1 MSNKKLY
8 MGYDEETKSLADVTE
23 KVEDEITEVN
33 ESEEVEEEV
42 TEEVTKEATKEADS
56 TVVGYVSGCLK
67 LNIREE
73 GYLGANVVCVVPEKT
88 ALLIEVAESNDE
100 WYKVYT
106 ETGMEGFCMKQY
118 VTLSE

>member
-23 KVEDEITEVN
+23 EMEEEIAKVN
-33 ESEEVEEEV
+33 ESEE
-42 TEEVTKEATKEADS
+42 TTKEADS

>member
-23 KVEDEITEVN
+23 
-33 ESEEVEEEV
+33 EVEEEIA
-42 TEEVTKEATKEADS
+42 EVNEPEEATKEADS

-73 GYLGANVVCVVPEKT
+73 GYPGANVVCVVPEKT

>member
-8 MGYDEETKSLADVTE
+8 MGYDKETKSLADVTE
-23 KVEDEITEVN
+23 EMEEEIAEVN
-33 ESEEVEEEV
+33 ESEEVEEEI

>member
-8 MGYDEETKSLADVTE
+8 MGYDKETKSLADVTE
-23 KVEDEITEVN
+23 EMEEEIAEVN
-33 ESEEVEEEV
+33 ES
-42 TEEVTKEATKEADS
+42 EEVTKEATKEADS
-56 TVVGYVSGCLK
+56 TVVGYVSGCFK

-73 GYLGANVVCVVPEKT
+73 GYPGANVVCVVPEKT

>member
-8 MGYDEETKSLADVTE
+8 MGYDEETESLADVTE
-23 KVEDEITEVN
+23 EVEEEIVEAN
-33 ESEEVEEEV
+33 EPEEVEEEV
-42 TEEVTKEATKEADS
+42 TKEADS

-73 GYLGANVVCVVPEKT
+73 GYPGANVVCVVPEKT

-106 ETGMEGFCMKQY
+106 EAGMEGFCMKQY

>member
-23 KVEDEITEVN
+23 EVEEEIAEVN
-33 ESEEVEEEV
+33 ESEELEKK
-42 TEEVTKEATKEADS
+42 VTKEATKEAES

>member
-23 KVEDEITEVN
+23 EVEEEIAEVN
-33 ESEEVEEEV
+33 ESEEV
-42 TEEVTKEATKEADS
+42 TKETTKEADN

>member
-23 KVEDEITEVN
+23 EVEEEIAEVN
-33 ESEEVEEEV
+33 ES
-42 TEEVTKEATKEADS
+42 EEVTKEATKEADS

-73 GYLGANVVCVVPEKT
+73 GYPGANVVCVVPEKT
-88 ALLIEVAESNDE
+88 ALLIEIAESNDE

>member
-23 KVEDEITEVN
+23 EMEEEIAEVN
-33 ESEEVEEEV
+33 EPE
-42 TEEVTKEATKEADS
+42 EATKEADS
-56 TVVGYVSGCLK
+56 TVVGYVSGCFK

-88 ALLIEVAESNDE
+88 ALLIEAAESNDE

>member
-8 MGYDEETKSLADVTE
+8 MGYHEETKSLADVTE
-23 KVEDEITEVN
+23 
-33 ESEEVEEEV
+33 EVEEESAKV
-42 TEEVTKEATKEADS
+42 NESKEATKEADS

-73 GYLGANVVCVVPEKT
+73 GYPGANVVCVVPEKT

-118 VTLSE
+118 VTLSK

>member
-23 KVEDEITEVN
+23 EMKEEIAEVN
-33 ESEEVEEEV
+33 ESEEV
-42 TEEVTKEATKEADS
+42 TKEVTKEATKESDS

-106 ETGMEGFCMKQY
+106 ETGVEGFCMKQY

>member
-23 KVEDEITEVN
+23 EVEEEIAEVN
-33 ESEEVEEEV
+33 ES
-42 TEEVTKEATKEADS
+42 EEVTKEATKEADS
-56 TVVGYVSGCLK
+56 TVVGYVSGCFK

-73 GYLGANVVCVVPEKT
+73 GYPGANVVCVVPEKT
-88 ALLIEVAESNDE
+88 ILLIEVAESNDE

>member
-8 MGYDEETKSLADVTE
+8 MGYDEETKSLADITE
-23 KVEDEITEVN
+23 EVEEEIAEVN

-42 TEEVTKEATKEADS
+42 TKEAPKETDS

-88 ALLIEVAESNDE
+88 ILLIEVAESNDE

-106 ETGMEGFCMKQY
+106 ETGIEGFCMKQY

>member
-8 MGYDEETKSLADVTE
+8 MGYDEETESLADVT
-23 KVEDEITEVN
+23 
-33 ESEEVEEEV
+33 EEVEEEV
-42 TEEVTKEATKEADS
+42 TEEVTKEVTKEADS

-73 GYLGANVVCVVPEKT
+73 GYPGANVVCVVPEKT

-106 ETGMEGFCMKQY
+106 EAGMEGYCMKQY

>member
-23 KVEDEITEVN
+23 EMEEEIAEVN
-33 ESEEVEEEV
+33 EPEEVEAEV

>member
-8 MGYDEETKSLADVTE
+8 MGYDEKTKSLADVTE
-23 KVEDEITEVN
+23 EVEEEIAEVN
-33 ESEEVEEEV
+33 ES
-42 TEEVTKEATKEADS
+42 EEVTKEATKEADS

-73 GYLGANVVCVVPEKT
+73 GYPGANVVCVVPEKT
-88 ALLIEVAESNDE
+88 ALLIEIAESNDK

>member
-8 MGYDEETKSLADVTE
+8 MGYDKETKSLADVTE
-23 KVEDEITEVN
+23 EMEEEIAEVN
-33 ESEEVEEEV
+33 ESEEV
-42 TEEVTKEATKEADS
+42 TKEVTKEATKEADS

>member
-8 MGYDEETKSLADVTE
+8 MGYDKETKSLVDVTE
-23 KVEDEITEVN
+23 EMEEEIAEVN

>member
-23 KVEDEITEVN
+23 EVEEEIVKVN
-33 ESEEVEEEV
+33 EAEEVEEEV

-106 ETGMEGFCMKQY
+106 ETGMEGLCMKQY

>member
-8 MGYDEETKSLADVTE
+8 VGYDKETKSLADVTE
-23 KVEDEITEVN
+23 EMEEEIAEVN
-33 ESEEVEEEV
+33 ESEEVEKEV

-88 ALLIEVAESNDE
+88 ALLIEVAESNGE

>member
-8 MGYDEETKSLADVTE
+8 MGYDKETKSLADVTE
-23 KVEDEITEVN
+23 EVEEEIAEVN
-33 ESEEVEEEV
+33 ES
-42 TEEVTKEATKEADS
+42 EEVTKEATKEADS

-73 GYLGANVVCVVPEKT
+73 GYPGANVVCVVPEKT

-100 WYKVYT
+100 CYKVYT
-106 ETGMEGFCMKQY
+106 ETGIEGFCMKQY

>member
-23 KVEDEITEVN
+23 EVEAEIAKVN
-33 ESEEVEEEV
+33 ES
-42 TEEVTKEATKEADS
+42 KEATKEADS
-56 TVVGYVSGCLK
+56 TVVGYVSGCFK

-73 GYLGANVVCVVPEKT
+73 GYPGANVVCVVPEKT

>member
-23 KVEDEITEVN
+23 EVEEEIAKVN

-42 TEEVTKEATKEADS
+42 NEEVTKEATKEADS

>member
-8 MGYDEETKSLADVTE
+8 MGYNEETKSLADVTE
-23 KVEDEITEVN
+23 EVEEEIAEVN
-33 ESEEVEEEV
+33 ES
-42 TEEVTKEATKEADS
+42 EEVTKEATKEADS

>member
-8 MGYDEETKSLADVTE
+8 MGYNEETKSLADVTE
-23 KVEDEITEVN
+23 
-33 ESEEVEEEV
+33 EVEEEIAKV
-42 TEEVTKEATKEADS
+42 NESKEATKEADS

>member
-23 KVEDEITEVN
+23 EVEEEIAEVN
-33 ESEEVEEEV
+33 ES
-42 TEEVTKEATKEADS
+42 EEVTKEATKEADN

-73 GYLGANVVCVVPEKT
+73 GYPGANVVCVVPEKT

>member
-23 KVEDEITEVN
+23 EVEEEIAKVN
-33 ESEEVEEEV
+33 ESE
-42 TEEVTKEATKEADS
+42 EATKEADS

-73 GYLGANVVCVVPEKT
+73 GYPGANVVCVVPEKT
-88 ALLIEVAESNDE
+88 ALLIEAAESNDE

>member
-8 MGYDEETKSLADVTE
+8 MGYDEETESLADVTE
-23 KVEDEITEVN
+23 EVEEEIAEVN
-33 ESEEVEEEV
+33 EPEEVEEEV
-42 TEEVTKEATKEADS
+42 TKEADS

-73 GYLGANVVCVVPEKT
+73 GYPGANIVCVVPEKT

-106 ETGMEGFCMKQY
+106 EAGMEGFCMKQY

>member
-8 MGYDEETKSLADVTE
+8 MGYDEKTKSLADVTE
-23 KVEDEITEVN
+23 EVEEEIAEVN
-33 ESEEVEEEV
+33 ES
-42 TEEVTKEATKEADS
+42 EEVTKEATKEADS
-56 TVVGYVSGCLK
+56 TVVGYVSGCFK

-73 GYLGANVVCVVPEKT
+73 GYPGANVVCVVPEKT

>member
-8 MGYDEETKSLADVTE
+8 VGYDKETKSLADVTE
-23 KVEDEITEVN
+23 EMEEEIAEVN
-33 ESEEVEEEV
+33 ESEEVEKEV

>member
-23 KVEDEITEVN
+23 EVEEEIVKVN

>member
-8 MGYDEETKSLADVTE
+8 MGYNEETKSLADVTE
-23 KVEDEITEVN
+23 EVEEEIAEVN
-33 ESEEVEEEV
+33 ESEEV
-42 TEEVTKEATKEADS
+42 TKEVTKEADS
-56 TVVGYVSGCLK
+56 TVVGYVSGCFK
-67 LNIREE
+67 LNIRED
-73 GYLGANVVCVVPEKT
+73 GYPGANVVCVVPEKT

>member
-23 KVEDEITEVN
+23 EVEEEISEVN
-33 ESEEVEEEV
+33 ES
-42 TEEVTKEATKEADS
+42 EEVTKEATKEADS

-73 GYLGANVVCVVPEKT
+73 GYPGANIVCVVPEKT

>member
-23 KVEDEITEVN
+23 EVEEEIAEVN
-33 ESEEVEEEV
+33 ESEEVI
-42 TEEVTKEATKEADS
+42 KEATKEADS

-73 GYLGANVVCVVPEKT
+73 GYPGANVVCVVPEKT

>member
-8 MGYDEETKSLADVTE
+8 MGYDEETKSLADVTKE
-23 KVEDEITEVN
+23 VEEEIAKVN
-33 ESEEVEEEV
+33 ESE
-42 TEEVTKEATKEADS
+42 EATKEADS

-73 GYLGANVVCVVPEKT
+73 GYPGANVVCVVPEKT

>member
-23 KVEDEITEVN
+23 EVEEEITEVN
-33 ESEEVEEEV
+33 ES
-42 TEEVTKEATKEADS
+42 EEVTKEATKEADS

-73 GYLGANVVCVVPEKT
+73 GYPGANVVCVVPEKT

>member
-23 KVEDEITEVN
+23 EVEEEIAEVN
-33 ESEEVEEEV
+33 ES
-42 TEEVTKEATKEADS
+42 EEVTKEATKEADS

-67 LNIREE
+67 LNIRED

>member
-8 MGYDEETKSLADVTE
+8 MGYDKETKSLADVTE
-23 KVEDEITEVN
+23 EVEEEIAEVN
-33 ESEEVEEEV
+33 ES
-42 TEEVTKEATKEADS
+42 EEVTKEATKEADS